1 MNVSNIAL
9 RRGFSPLGTR
19 AVAFTLLEVMIAC
32 GIFFMCIFAVLML
45 VSNSLRNARILR
57 QMDVDA
63 GSVAAQLVKTNRLT
77 EGITSGD
84 LDDVGYPDYSYE
96 ADAEEARTNGLWQV
110 DIQVRRRGRSEP
122 VDRMSIWVYSPET
135 KKRL

>member
-1 MNVSNIAL
+1 MILPSIPPQPQS
-9 RRGFSPLGTR
+9 RSIGTR

-63 GSVAAQLVKTNRLT
+63 GSVAAQIVKTNRLT
-77 EGITSGD
+77 EGTTSGD
-84 LDDVGYPDYSYE
+84 LADVGYPDHSYD
-96 ADAEEARTNGLWQV
+96 ADAEEAATNGLWQV
-110 DIQVRRRGRSEP
+110 DIVVKRRGSPNP
-122 VDRMSIWVYSPET
+122 VDKMSIWVYSPDS
-135 KKRL
+135 RRHP

>member
-1 MNVSNIAL
+1 MILPNIAL
-9 RRGFSPLGTR
+9 RPRSSLRGTR
-19 AVAFTLLEVMIAC
+19 AIAFTLLEVMIAC

-45 VSNSLRNARILR
+45 VSSSLRNARILR

-63 GSVAAQLVKTNRLT
+63 GSVAAQLVKTNRVT

-96 ADAEEARTNGLWQV
+96 ADAEEAATNGLWQV
-110 DIQVRRRGRSEP
+110 DILVRRRGKSDP
-122 VDRMSIWVYSPET
+122 VDKMSIWVYSPDS
-135 KKRL
+135 KKRP